1 MVIGLYERVAVI
13 GVVCYGRTVPEPVT
27 EVAMAEET
35 EAVTEAEVTGVG
47 LALLLC
53 CDEGNQQEGELE
65 RRPVGHLGTRE
76 SVDMC
81 YVDMVYVD
89 MGCVDMRNTECSIVS
104 YGNYHV

>member
-1 MVIGLYERVAVI
+1 MAVI
-13 GVVCYGRTVPEPVT
+13 GVVCYGRAVPEPVT

-65 RRPVGHLGTRE
+65 RRPVE
-76 SVDMC
+76 
-81 YVDMVYVD
+81 
-89 MGCVDMRNTECSIVS
+89 N
-104 YGNYHV
+104 